1 MVSISMSDH
10 INIGFVWDR
19 PTLSNMIIMFLHSSN
34 KSVVNVAKE
43 LSLQINNI
51 ASRYVIRTGPWSSML
66 LHFVWII
73 LKIFLPSIWKKNG
86 IPAPKRRARH
96 RISKPLDDGQNGGN
110 SCQYD
115 NGLLNMIQSSQ
126 KIQYWLID
134 RFKLFFEFSEIRGFL
149 VIMWISNYRVC
160 QLK

>member
-1 MVSISMSDH
+1 MSDH

-19 PTLSNMIIMFLHSSN
+19 PTLSNMIIMFLHSYN
-34 KSVVNVAKE
+34 KSVVNSECGQRTIFKLITLQLNNKNRSMVHGLVGYFILFE
-43 LSLQINNI
+43 LSWKYSYLQFG
-51 ASRYVIRTGPWSSML
+51 RSM
-66 LHFVWII
+66 VY
-73 LKIFLPSIWKKNG
+73 KYQ
-86 IPAPKRRARH
+86 PKLGARH

-134 RFKLFFEFSEIRGFL
+134 RFKLFSHWLEFPECS
-149 VIMWISNYRVC
+149 
-160 QLK
+160 

>member
-1 MVSISMSDH
+1 MSDH

-19 PTLSNMIIMFLHSSN
+19 PTLSNMIIMFLHSYN
-34 KSVVNVAKE
+34 KSVVNSECGQRTIFK
-43 LSLQINNI
+43 LITLQLNNKNR
-51 ASRYVIRTGPWSSML
+51 SMVHGPWSSRL

-134 RFKLFFEFSEIRGFL
+134 RFELFSNLPRSVDSSFSE
-149 VIMWISNYRVC
+149 
-160 QLK
+160 